1 LYIYLK
7 NYIRLLRPHQW
18 IKNAFVFTG
27 LIFAHAWNQ
36 PQTILSIVY
45 ATIAFCLMSSSIYI
59 INDILDMQQ
68 DKLHPT
74 KKHRPLAAGIISIK
88 LALPL
93 AILLFIAALATGY
106 IASIKVSCVL
116 LAYAIMNILYCIELK
131 HLVIIDVFIISFGFM
146 LRIIAGTWA
155 VGIAPSQWLMLCG
168 LMITLFLGFTK
179 RRAEISGIEEGA
191 TNAQRKVLDHYSPAI
206 LDKLIGITATGAI
219 ITYSLYTVSP
229 STIQS
234 QGTANLIYT
243 VPFVMYGI
251 FRYIYLLHN
260 NIRQN
265 GEDTASDLLK
275 DKHLLITVFGWFIL
289 VLILIH

>member
-1 LYIYLK
+1 MQKIK
-7 NYIRLLRPHQW
+7 SFVRLLRPHQW
-18 IKNAFVFTG
+18 LKNAFVFTG
-27 LIFAHAWNQ
+27 LVFAHAWHQ
-36 PQTILSIVY
+36 PQVILSVIN
-45 ATIAFCLMSSSIYI
+45 AFIAFCFMSSSIYI
-59 INDILDMQQ
+59 INDILDIQQ
-68 DKLHPT
+68 DKLHPS
-74 KKHRPLAAGIISIK
+74 KKHRPLASGIISIK
-88 LALPL
+88 QAIPL
-93 AILLFIAALATGY
+93 AILLFIAALIAGY
-106 IASIKVSCVL
+106 FASTKVLLVL
-116 LAYAIMNILYCIELK
+116 LAYAVMNLLYCINLK
-131 HLVIIDVFIISFGFM
+131 HIVILDVFIISFGFM

-179 RRAEISGIEEGA
+179 RRAEISGIEEGTA
-191 TNAQRKVLDHYSPAI
+191 SSQRKVLEHYSPTI

-229 STIQS
+229 STILI

-275 DKHLLITVFGWFIL
+275 DKHMLATVFAWFVL
-289 VLILIH
+289 VIALIH

>member
-1 LYIYLK
+1 MQKLSS
-7 NYIRLLRPHQW
+7 YIRLLRPHQW
-18 IKNAFVFTG
+18 LKNAFVFTG
-27 LIFAHAWNQ
+27 LIFAHAWHQ
-36 PQTILSIVY
+36 PQIVLAVIY
-45 ATIAFCLMSSSIYI
+45 ATIAFCFMSSSIYI
-59 INDILDMQQ
+59 INDILDLPQ
-68 DKLHPT
+68 DKLHPS
-74 KKHRPLAAGIISIK
+74 KKHRPIASGEISIK
-88 LALPL
+88 QALPI
-93 AILLFIAALATGY
+93 AVVLFIAALAIGY
-106 IASIKVSCVL
+106 FASFKVFLVL
-116 LAYAIMNILYCIELK
+116 LTYAIINLLYCIELK
-131 HLVIIDVFIISFGFM
+131 HIVIIDVFIISFGFM

-179 RRAEISGIEEGA
+179 RRAEMSGFEEGS
-191 TNAQRKVLDHYSPAI
+191 TNGQRKVLEHYSPAI

-260 NIRQN
+260 SIRKN

-275 DKHLLITVFGWFIL
+275 DKHLLITVFVWFML
-289 VLILIH
+289 VLMLIH

>member
-1 LYIYLK
+1 MQKIFT
-7 NYIRLLRPHQW
+7 YIRLLRPHQW
-18 IKNAFVFTG
+18 LKNAFVFTG
-27 LIFAHAWNQ
+27 LIFAHAWHQ
-36 PQTILSIVY
+36 PQLILAVIY
-45 ATIAFCLMSSSIYI
+45 AAIAFCFMSSSLYVV
-59 INDILDMQQ
+59 NDILDLPQ
-68 DKLHPT
+68 DKLHPS
-74 KKHRPLAAGIISIK
+74 KKNRPIASGDISIK
-88 LALPL
+88 QALPI
-93 AILLFIAALATGY
+93 AIILFIAGLAVGY
-106 IASIKVSCVL
+106 VASYKVFLVL
-116 LAYAIMNILYCIELK
+116 VTYAIMNLLYCIELK
-131 HLVIIDVFIISFGFM
+131 HIVIIDVFIISFGFM

-179 RRAEISGIEEGA
+179 RRAEINGMEEGA
-191 TNAQRKVLDHYSPAI
+191 SSGQRKVLEHYTPAL

-275 DKHLLITVFGWFIL
+275 DKHLLITVFAWFVLVL
-289 VLILIH
+289 VLIH